1 MDDDLLRIVDGLELA
16 DGVFAP
22 RGGSVALAA
31 CVRGVSGS
39 VLDLGTGSGFLSIVM
54 SSSADA
60 VLATDCSPAAVQC
73 ARRNLE
79 RFGVRA
85 EVRLSDMFAHVP
97 ETFDHIVFNPPV
109 HHRETER
116 DRRVKNRLKRMFPM
130 TVKTLASVVGKPIFK
145 YSMRSIVTAF
155 YREASG
161 HLNPEGT
168 LYVNTLSPDLGW
180 LSDVIAGR
188 ARVTECR
195 RSREYCIVKIAPI
208 AGEAPPAPR

>member
-1 MDDDLLRIVDGLELA
+1 
-16 DGVFAP
+16 
-22 RGGSVALAA
+22 
-31 CVRGVSGS
+31 
-39 VLDLGTGSGFLSIVM
+39 
-54 SSSADA
+54 
-60 VLATDCSPAAVQC
+60 
-73 ARRNLE
+73 
-79 RFGVRA
+79 
-85 EVRLSDMFAHVP
+85 
-97 ETFDHIVFNPPV
+97 
-109 HHRETER
+109 
-116 DRRVKNRLKRMFPM
+116 M